1 MNRAAF
7 KFSGILAS
15 ACVGLLF
22 LTQSS
27 TSERLTVN
35 MTAHQISITSNFT
48 GATITLF
55 GAIQKLAEPIPIPHP
70 LTLVPVR
77 PRQGPVED
85 VIVVIKGPAEEVTVR
100 RKERVAGI
108 WVNNDS
114 VTFQN
119 VPGFYFVA
127 STRPIIEIADDT
139 LRSQN
144 EIGAEHLSLLTDAAA
159 LANNTT
165 AEIETFREALLRR
178 KTKAGLYGVNEHGVE
193 LQDDILFNMRLR
205 IPANVPVGE
214 YVAQILLLRDGIVVG
229 SQPLRPVVAKSGIER
244 WIYNLAHS
252 MPLVYGLIAVALAML
267 AGWTAALIFRRS

>member
-1 MNRAAF
+1 MNRTALR
-7 KFSGILAS
+7 FSGVLAGL
-15 ACVGLLF
+15 CTGLLL

-27 TSERLTVN
+27 SSERLTVN

-55 GAIQKLAEPIPIPHP
+55 GAIKKIAEPVPVPHP
-70 LTLVPVR
+70 LTLVPIR
-77 PRQGPVED
+77 SREGPVED
-85 VIVVIKGPAEEVTVR
+85 IIVVIKGPKEEVTVR

-114 VTFQN
+114 VTFRN

-127 STRPIIEIADDT
+127 STRPITEIADDA
-139 LRSQN
+139 LRNRN
-144 EIGAEHLSLLTDAAA
+144 EIGAEHLLFLTDAAA
-159 LANNTT
+159 LIDNTAT
-165 AEIETFREALLRR
+165 EIETFRDALLRR
-178 KTKAGLYGVNEHGVE
+178 KTLAGLYGINEQGVE
-193 LQDDILFNMRLR
+193 LQDNILFNMRLR

-244 WIYNLAHS
+244 WIYNFAHTI
-252 MPLVYGLIAVALAML
+252 PLIYGLVAVALAML
-267 AGWTAALIFRRS
+267 AGWIAALIFRRN

>member
-1 MNRAAF
+1 MNRAAL

-55 GAIQKLAEPIPIPHP
+55 GAIQKIAEPIPIPHP

-85 VIVVIKGPAEEVTVR
+85 VIVVIKGPAEDVTVR

-127 STRPIIEIADDT
+127 STRPITEIADDT

-159 LANNTT
+159 LADNTT

-178 KTKAGLYGVNEHGVE
+178 KTMAGLYGVNEHGVE

-244 WIYNLAHS
+244 WIYNLAQS
-252 MPLVYGLIAVALAML
+252 MPLVYGLVAVAMALL

>member
-1 MNRAAF
+1 MNRLAF

-15 ACVGLLF
+15 ACAGLLF

-55 GAIQKLAEPIPIPHP
+55 GAIQKIAEPILVPHP

-85 VIVVIKGPAEEVTVR
+85 VIVVIKGPAEDVTVR

-127 STRPIIEIADDT
+127 STRPIAEIADDT

-144 EIGAEHLSLLTDAAA
+144 EIGAEHLSLLTEATA

-178 KTKAGLYGVNEHGVE
+178 KTRAGLYGVNEHGVE

-252 MPLVYGLIAVALAML
+252 MPLVYGLIAVAMALL

>member
-1 MNRAAF
+1 MNRLAL

-15 ACVGLLF
+15 ACIGLLF

-55 GAIQKLAEPIPIPHP
+55 GAIQKIAEPMPIPHP

-85 VIVVIKGPAEEVTVR
+85 VIVVIKGPAEDVTVR

-127 STRPIIEIADDT
+127 STRPITEIVDDT

-144 EIGAEHLSLLTDAAA
+144 EIGAEHLSLLTDAAT

-178 KTKAGLYGVNEHGVE
+178 KTMAGLYGVNEHGVE

-214 YVAQILLLRDGIVVG
+214 YVAQILLLRDGIVIG

-252 MPLVYGLIAVALAML
+252 MPLVYGLIAVAMALL
-267 AGWTAALIFRRS
+267 AGWTAAMIFRRS